1 MIVLYL
7 GLGLLCFAAIFGFSE
22 VVARSESQE

>member
-1 MIVLYL
+1 MIALYL
-7 GLGLLCFAAIFGFSE
+7 GLGLLCFAALFGLAE